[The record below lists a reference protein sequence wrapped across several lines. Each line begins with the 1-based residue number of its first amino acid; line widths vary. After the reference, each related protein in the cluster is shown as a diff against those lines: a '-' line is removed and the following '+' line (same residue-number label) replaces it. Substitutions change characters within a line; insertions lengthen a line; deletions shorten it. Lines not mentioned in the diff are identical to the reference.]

1 MINTSDLKQDKE
13 IVEKE
18 ENFFYSGFI
27 LFENILVEDIV
38 TYF

>member
-18 ENFFYSGFI
+18 ENLFYSGFI
-27 LFENILVEDIV
+27 LFENILVKDIV